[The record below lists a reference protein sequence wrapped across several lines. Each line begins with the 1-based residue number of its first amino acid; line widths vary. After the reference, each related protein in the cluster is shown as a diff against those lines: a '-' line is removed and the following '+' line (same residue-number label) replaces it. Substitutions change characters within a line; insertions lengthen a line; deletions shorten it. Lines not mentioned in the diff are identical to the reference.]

1 MQLFHKL
8 NDMNRL
14 IFKFIRKDHMISQ
27 NNYEVTSQQFIK
39 TLDNTYNILENTYY
53 NNIIYP
59 QLQNIWKIEQEN
71 LILCV
76 TCIMHTIMSYH
87 AKYSQIHV

>member
-14 IFKFIRKDHMISQ
+14 IFKFIRKDHLISQ
-27 NNYEVTSQQFIK
+27 NNYEVTSQQFLK
-39 TLDNTYNILENTYY
+39 T
-53 NNIIYP
+53 
-59 QLQNIWKIEQEN
+59 LQNIWKIEQEQF
-71 LILCV
+71 ILCI

-87 AKYSQIHV
+87 SKYSEIHV